1 MASLLS
7 VGPVLFFVSVESD
20 AGKAK
25 QKNLTG
31 AFGDSYASRSLY
43 GDRRPCEGSSEVQK
57 HGLVVDHEANVSV
70 RAEVAAFIDQRLL
83 IDGYTGQELFSREA
97 IGTWKVSSPRCG
109 PITTASVT

>member
-20 AGKAK
+20 TGKAK

-57 HGLVVDHEANVSV
+57 HKLVVDHETNVSV
-70 RAEVAAFIDQRLL
+70 RAEVAALSEINIVSD
-83 IDGYTGQELFSREA
+83 DGEDFQFLPA
-97 IGTWKVSSPRCG
+97 
-109 PITTASVT
+109 